1 MDSVICP
8 LPGSNHFLFRIWT
21 QVRTQKPSICQLS
34 FLGGGFHL
42 DKKMWGSVGV
52 SLLQRWHLG
61 RVQLVLHS
69 VLMCKEKWGSEHSGH
84 TGSSAEVLLLFTS
97 EGICNGIRKI
107 TVKTYLAFSWPLL
120 LFMIR
125 LSPDLLLMFSDYF
138 CGCCLAIFRVADKRA
153 CVWIIVAMLSYTDGV
168 WMLLFR
174 STSCDH
180 SHCFRPHCFC
190 FLIPVAFSC
199 TLSLMQ
205 LFCLVM

>member
-1 MDSVICP
+1 MWESHCCKDGTYARCSSFCTVCSCARRN
-8 LPGSNHFLFRIWT
+8 GAVST
-21 QVRTQKPSICQLS
+21 QVTLAAVLRFCS
-34 FLGGGFHL
+34 FSHRRAFA
-42 DKKMWGSVGV
+42 M
-52 SLLQRWHLG
+52 
-61 RVQLVLHS
+61 
-69 VLMCKEKWGSEHSGH
+69 ESGK
-84 TGSSAEVLLLFTS
+84 LLLKLT
-97 EGICNGIRKI
+97 
-107 TVKTYLAFSWPLL
+107 TLAFSWPLL